1 MTPNRMKIVKNV
13 YLKVRLDLSPLSFV
27 TLDRIHF
34 PSDFCRPYGS
44 ILTAQWNCDFQVESN
59 SSEFSLVPSI
69 DTNHEFVLLNIQSL
83 LLLPFPL
90 PSVLFNEYDF
100 FYIKGTYV
108 SFSKAQMP
116 K

>member
-1 MTPNRMKIVKNV
+1 MTPNRMNIVKNV

-34 PSDFCRPYGS
+34 PSDFCWPYGS
-44 ILTAQWNCDFQVESN
+44 ILSAQWNCDFQVESN
-59 SSEFSLVPSI
+59 SPEFSLVHGI

-90 PSVLFNEYDF
+90 PSVLMNKIF
-100 FYIKGTYV
+100 FI
-108 SFSKAQMP
+108 
-116 K
+116 